1 MLVDIMSPLHVP
13 RDPMD
18 VSHPG
23 SHEFHAELG
32 RLITASALVESELES
47 IIRWMLEADQRG
59 AEIVTATMDFRRK
72 LDVVQALIADYKSD
86 DADYQKIAAV
96 CRECHALYNERN
108 SFVHGMWQQG
118 KLQNRRSL
126 ALASTKG
133 GAFRV
138 TFKDIAP
145 DDIRRLADKFLDCW
159 KRIDTALINSL
170 L

>member
-1 MLVDIMSPLHVP
+1 
-13 RDPMD
+13 MD

-23 SHEFHAELG
+23 SREFHAELG

-47 IIRWMLEADQRG
+47 IIRWMLEADERG
-59 AEIVTATMDFRRK
+59 AEIITSTMNFRRK
-72 LDVVQALIADYKSD
+72 LDVVQALISDYKSD
-86 DADYQKIAAV
+86 DTNYQAIAAI

-108 SFVHGMWQQG
+108 SFVHGMWQHG

-126 ALASTKG
+126 ALASTKDG
-133 GAFRV
+133 SFRV

-145 DDIRRLADKFLDCW
+145 DDVRRLADRFVECAR
-159 KRIDTALINSL
+159 RIDRALIDSL

>member
-1 MLVDIMSPLHVP
+1 MPSPDVP

-18 VSHPG
+18 VSHPD
-23 SHEFHAELG
+23 SREFHFELG
-32 RLITASALVESELES
+32 RLITASALVESEFES
-47 IIRWMLEADQRG
+47 IIRWMLEADERG
-59 AEIVTATMDFRRK
+59 AEIITATMDFRRK
-72 LDVVQALIADYKSD
+72 LDVVQALIADYKTD
-86 DADYQKIAAV
+86 DASYQKIAAI

-108 SFVHGMWQQG
+108 SFVHGMWQPG
-118 KLQNRRSL
+118 KLKNRRSL

-145 DDIRRLADKFLDCW
+145 DDIRRLADKFIDCS
-159 KRIDTALINSL
+159 KKINRALIESL

>member
-1 MLVDIMSPLHVP
+1 MP
-13 RDPMD
+13 RNPMD

-23 SHEFHAELG
+23 SREFHAELG

-47 IIRWMLEADQRG
+47 IIRWLLEADERG
-59 AEIVTATMDFRRK
+59 AEIITATMDFRRK
-72 LDVVQALIADYKSD
+72 ADVVQALIADYKVD
-86 DADYQKIAAV
+86 DVNYQKIAAI

-108 SFVHGMWQQG
+108 SFVHGMWQSG
-118 KLQNRRSL
+118 KLQNRRNL
-126 ALASTKG
+126 ALASTKD

-145 DDIRRLADKFLDCW
+145 DDIRRLADKFVDCAR
-159 KRIDTALINSL
+159 RIDKALMDSL